1 MRRADL
7 FAGISIAGLMLPEA
21 VAYASIAGLAPG
33 RAILAA
39 IAGCLVYAM
48 AGRSRFAI
56 VSPTSASAAILAA
69 ALAAMPGDA
78 AAHGVYATVAVA
90 MAGGLFLVAR
100 ALTLGGLTGF
110 VARPVLRGFA
120 FGLAITIIL
129 RQIPALA
136 GVEVAATDIAQLVIG
151 LVRAVPQWHFAS
163 VATGLV
169 ALVVLLG
176 LRRVPKVP

>member
-39 IAGCLVYAM
+39 IIGCLVYAL

-56 VSPTSASAAILAA
+56 VSPTPAPAAILAA

-78 AAHGVYATVAVA
+78 ATRGLIATVAVA
-90 MAGGLFLVAR
+90 MAGGLFLIGW
-100 ALTLGGLTGF
+100 ALRLGGL
-110 VARPVLRGFA
+110 
-120 FGLAITIIL
+120 
-129 RQIPALA
+129 
-136 GVEVAATDIAQLVIG
+136 
-151 LVRAVPQWHFAS
+151 
-163 VATGLV
+163 
-169 ALVVLLG
+169 
-176 LRRVPKVP
+176 